1 VRVLLANKFFF
12 RNGGSEAV
20 MFHEREFLHASGVE
34 VIDFSMADPRNLPS
48 PHAESFVESQSYSNE
63 SGSNLG
69 SQVRAALKLIHS
81 SEAVSKIGALI
92 DRTEPDLVHC
102 HNIYHQL
109 TPSIIGAA
117 KRRGVP
123 VVLTL
128 HDSKPVCPVYL
139 RLRNGKPCSECLE
152 SGFARVLVNRCA
164 EGSLAKSA
172 VLYTEAV
179 VQQFLGSYEKLD
191 AIIAP
196 SQFMCTSV
204 TKRRFAQQKL
214 TVIPNGVDTR
224 RISSSD
230 EDANYVLFMG
240 RLSSEKG
247 IETLLGAHAG
257 IADRVQLA
265 VAGTGPLAAALP
277 ARYPKA
283 RFLGHLNGPSL
294 ERTIRRASLI
304 VVPSECYENCPM
316 SVLEA
321 MAYGKPV
328 VGSNI
333 GGIPEL
339 IAHGETGFLFPSGDQ
354 VTLQSQLIQLMKNPE
369 LRQRLGIA
377 GRKRVEEQFSL
388 ERHNAAL
395 MRLYLKVIEGS
406 KVTRDVSAR
415 REVQE

>member
-1 VRVLLANKFFF
+1 MKVLLANKFFF

-20 MFHEREFLHASGVE
+20 MFHEREFLLASGVQ
-34 VIDFSMADPRNLPS
+34 VVDFSMADPRNLPS
-48 PHAESFVESQSYSNE
+48 LHSDSFVENQSYGNE
-63 SGSNLG
+63 SDRHLG
-69 SQVRAALKLIHS
+69 SQMRAALKLIHS

-128 HDSKPVCPVYL
+128 HDSKPVCPTYL
-139 RLRNGKPCSECLE
+139 RLRNGKPCSDCLE
-152 SGFARVLVNRCA
+152 RGFSRVLVNRCA
-164 EGSLAKSA
+164 EGSFAKSA
-172 VLYTEAV
+172 VLYAEAV
-179 VQQFLGSYEKLD
+179 IQRLLGSYEKLD

-196 SQFMCTSV
+196 SEFMRASV
-204 TKRRFAQQKL
+204 STRRFSQQEL
-214 TVIPNGVDTR
+214 TVIHNGVDTR
-224 RISSSD
+224 MVSPSD

-247 IETLLGAHAG
+247 IETLLSAHAG
-257 IADRVQLA
+257 IADRVQLT
-265 VAGTGPLAAALP
+265 VAGTGPLAETLP
-277 ARYPKA
+277 ARYPMA
-283 RFLGHLNGPSL
+283 RFLGHLSGAGL
-294 ERTIRRASLI
+294 ESTIRRASLI

-321 MAYGKPV
+321 MAHGKTA

-339 IAHGETGFLFPSGDQ
+339 VAHGETGLLFPPGDH
-354 VTLQSQLIQLMKNPE
+354 VTLQAQLLQLMGDPK
-369 LRQRLGIA
+369 LRKELGIA
-377 GRKRVEEQFSL
+377 GRKRVEERFSL

-395 MRLYLKVIEGS
+395 MRLYLKVIERS
-406 KVTRDVSAR
+406 KAMRVKSAR
-415 REVQE
+415 TEVQE